1 LADLIDSPAS
11 DRIENVIGPTATFV
25 GNLKCD
31 GGVRIDGVFEGHL
44 ETMGN
49 VIIGETAKV
58 LADITGRNI
67 SISGAVKGDIIASG
81 RLEILSTGL
90 VWGDIQ
96 VASFL
101 IDEGGVFSG
110 RSDMPA
116 EFEPLLT
123 AGGEEP
129 RRLTEARAEVIEE
142 EPPEAEE

>member
-1 LADLIDSPAS
+1 MADVIDSPAS

-25 GNLKCD
+25 GELKCD
-31 GGVRIDGVFEGHL
+31 GGVRIDGVFQGTL

-49 VIIGETAKV
+49 VIVGETAKV
-58 LADITGRNI
+58 VADLVGRNI
-67 SISGAVKGDIIASG
+67 SISGAVKGNITASG

-110 RSDMPA
+110 KSQMPA
-116 EFEPLLT
+116 EFEPLLLE
-123 AGGEEP
+123 GEQGP
-129 RRLTEARAEVIEE
+129 KRLTEPKQESAEDVGEG
-142 EPPEAEE
+142 

>member
-1 LADLIDSPAS
+1 LADVLESPAS
-11 DRIENVIGPTATFV
+11 DRIENIVGPTATFI
-25 GNLKCD
+25 GDLKCN
-31 GGVRIDGVFEGHL
+31 GGVRVDGVFEGHL

-58 LADITGRNI
+58 LADIAGRNI
-67 SISGAVKGDIIASG
+67 SISGAVKGSIIASG

-110 RSDMPA
+110 RSEMPV
-116 EFEPLLT
+116 EFEPLLA

-129 RRLTEARAEVIEE
+129 KRLTEAQPAAVEEVSES
-142 EPPEAEE
+142 

>member
-1 LADLIDSPAS
+1 LADVIDSPAS

-25 GNLKCD
+25 GELKCD
-31 GGVRIDGVFEGHL
+31 GGVRIDGVFQGSL

-49 VIIGETAKV
+49 VIIGEAAKV
-58 LADITGRNI
+58 VANIVGRNI
-67 SISGAVKGDIIASG
+67 SISGAVKGDITASG

-90 VWGDIQ
+90 LWGDIQ

-110 RSDMPA
+110 RSQMPV

-123 AGGEEP
+123 AGEGEAKQ
-129 RRLTEARAEVIEE
+129 LTEPGERA
-142 EPPEAEE
+142 AEESAAT

>member
-1 LADLIDSPAS
+1 MADVLDSPAS

-25 GNLKCD
+25 GELKCD
-31 GGVRIDGVFEGHL
+31 GGVRVDGVFQGSL

-58 LADITGRNI
+58 VADIVGSNI
-67 SISGAVKGDIIASG
+67 SISGAVKGDITAAG

-110 RSDMPA
+110 RSKMPA

-123 AGGEEP
+123 AGDDEP
-129 RRLTEARAEVIEE
+129 KKLTEAKE
-142 EPPEAEE
+142 EPAEDAT

>member
-1 LADLIDSPAS
+1 MADVLDSPAS
-11 DRIENVIGPTATFV
+11 DRIENVIWPTATFS
-25 GNLKCD
+25 GELKCD
-31 GGVRIDGVFEGHL
+31 GGVRVDGVFQGSL

-58 LADITGRNI
+58 VADIVGRNV

-90 VWGDIQ
+90 LWGDIQ

-110 RSDMPA
+110 RSEMPA

-123 AGGEEP
+123 AGDEEP
-129 RRLTEARAEVIEE
+129 KKLAEPKDDDAEDTAEA
-142 EPPEAEE
+142 

>member
-1 LADLIDSPAS
+1 MADVLDSPAS
-11 DRIENVIGPTATFV
+11 DRIENVIGPTATFI
-25 GNLKCD
+25 GELKCD
-31 GGVRIDGVFEGHL
+31 GGVRVDGVFQGSL

-58 LADITGRNI
+58 VADIVGRNI

-90 VWGDIQ
+90 LWGDIQ

-110 RSDMPA
+110 RSEMPA

-123 AGGEEP
+123 AGDEEP
-129 RRLTEARAEVIEE
+129 KKLAEPQDDDAEDSIEA
-142 EPPEAEE
+142 

>member
-1 LADLIDSPAS
+1 LADVIDSPAS

-25 GNLKCD
+25 GELKCD
-31 GGVRIDGVFEGHL
+31 GGVRIDGVFQGTL

-49 VIIGETAKV
+49 VIVGETAKV
-58 LADITGRNI
+58 VADLVGRNI
-67 SISGAVKGDIIASG
+67 SISGAVKGSITASG

-110 RSDMPA
+110 KSQMPA
-116 EFEPLLT
+116 EFEPLLIE
-123 AGGEEP
+123 GDQGP
-129 RRLTEARAEVIEE
+129 KRLTEPKQESAEDVVEG
-142 EPPEAEE
+142 

>member
-1 LADLIDSPAS
+1 LADILDSPAS
-11 DRIENVIGPTATFV
+11 DRIENVIGPTATFI
-25 GNLKCD
+25 GELKCD
-31 GGVRIDGVFEGHL
+31 GGVRVDGVFQGSL

-58 LADITGRNI
+58 VADIVGRNI

-110 RSDMPA
+110 RSEMPA

-123 AGGEEP
+123 AGDEEP
-129 RRLTEARAEVIEE
+129 KRLAEPKDDEAEDSTEA
-142 EPPEAEE
+142 

>member
-1 LADLIDSPAS
+1 MVDVIDSPAS

-25 GNLKCD
+25 GELKCD
-31 GGVRIDGVFEGHL
+31 GGVRIDGVFQGSV

-58 LADITGRNI
+58 AADIVGRNI
-67 SISGAVKGDIIASG
+67 SISGAVKGKINAMG

-90 VWGDIQ
+90 VWGDIE

-110 RSDMPA
+110 RSEMPA
-116 EFEPLLT
+116 EFEPLLIAGEKEPQKLT
-123 AGGEEP
+123 AGGDDDEEVA
-129 RRLTEARAEVIEE
+129 TS
-142 EPPEAEE
+142 

>member
-1 LADLIDSPAS
+1 MADVLDSPAS
-11 DRIENVIGPTATFV
+11 DRIENVIGPTATFI
-25 GNLKCD
+25 GELKCD
-31 GGVRIDGVFEGHL
+31 GGVRVDGVFQGSL

-58 LADITGRNI
+58 VADIVGRNI

-110 RSDMPA
+110 RSEMPA

-123 AGGEEP
+123 AGDEEP
-129 RRLTEARAEVIEE
+129 KKLAEPKADDAEDSTEA
-142 EPPEAEE
+142 

>member
-1 LADLIDSPAS
+1 LADVLDSPAS
-11 DRIENVIGPTATFV
+11 DRIENVIGPTATFS
-25 GNLKCD
+25 GELKCD
-31 GGVRIDGVFEGHL
+31 GGVRVDGVFQGSL

-58 LADITGRNI
+58 VADIVGRNV

-90 VWGDIQ
+90 LWGDIQ

-110 RSDMPA
+110 RSEMPA

-123 AGGEEP
+123 AGDEEP
-129 RRLTEARAEVIEE
+129 KKLAEPKDDDAEDTAEA
-142 EPPEAEE
+142 

>member
-1 LADLIDSPAS
+1 LVDVINSPAS

-25 GNLKCD
+25 GELKCD
-31 GGVRIDGVFEGHL
+31 GGVRVDGVFQGTL

-49 VIIGETAKV
+49 VIVGEAAKV
-58 LADITGRNI
+58 VADIVGRNI
-67 SISGAVKGDIIASG
+67 SISGAVKGNITASG

-110 RSDMPA
+110 KSQMPA
-116 EFEPLLT
+116 EFEPLLLE
-123 AGGEEP
+123 GEQGP
-129 RRLTEARAEVIEE
+129 KRLTEPKAEGAADVVDG
-142 EPPEAEE
+142 

>member
-1 LADLIDSPAS
+1 LPDVLESAAS

-25 GNLKCD
+25 GELKCD

-67 SISGAVKGDIIASG
+67 SISGAVKGNIVASG

-101 IDEGGVFSG
+101 IDEGGMFSG
-110 RSDMPA
+110 RSEMPV

-123 AGGEEP
+123 TGEEP
-129 RRLTEARAEVIEE
+129 RRLTEAKAEADEG
-142 EPPEAEE
+142 EPAGTGE

>member
-1 LADLIDSPAS
+1 MADVLDSPAT
-11 DRIENVIGPTATFV
+11 DRIENVVGPTATFV
-25 GNLKCD
+25 GELKCD
-31 GGVRIDGVFEGHL
+31 GGVRIDGVFQGSV

-58 LADITGRNI
+58 VAGIVGRNI
-67 SISGAVKGDIIASG
+67 SISGAVKGDITASG

-90 VWGDIQ
+90 LWGDIQ

-110 RSDMPA
+110 RSEMPV

-123 AGGEEP
+123 AGEQEPKQLREASEEISDDV
-129 RRLTEARAEVIEE
+129 TV
-142 EPPEAEE
+142 

>member
-1 LADLIDSPAS
+1 MADVIDSPAS

-25 GNLKCD
+25 GELKCD
-31 GGVRIDGVFEGHL
+31 GGVRIDGVFQGTL

-49 VIIGETAKV
+49 VIVGETAKV
-58 LADITGRNI
+58 VANLVGRNI
-67 SISGAVKGDIIASG
+67 SISGAVKGNITASG

-110 RSDMPA
+110 KSQMPA
-116 EFEPLLT
+116 EFEPLLIE
-123 AGGEEP
+123 GDQGP
-129 RRLTEARAEVIEE
+129 KRLTEPKQESAEDVGEG
-142 EPPEAEE
+142 

>member
-1 LADLIDSPAS
+1 MADVLDSPAS
-11 DRIENVIGPTATFV
+11 DRIENVIGPTATFI
-25 GNLKCD
+25 GELKCD
-31 GGVRIDGVFEGHL
+31 GGVRVDGVFQGSL

-58 LADITGRNI
+58 VADIVGRNV

-90 VWGDIQ
+90 LWGDIQ

-110 RSDMPA
+110 RSEMPA

-123 AGGEEP
+123 AGDEEP
-129 RRLTEARAEVIEE
+129 KKLAEPKDDDAEDSTEA
-142 EPPEAEE
+142 

>member
-1 LADLIDSPAS
+1 MADVLESPAS
-11 DRIENVIGPTATFV
+11 DRIENVIGPTATFI
-25 GNLKCD
+25 GDLKCD

-49 VIIGETAKV
+49 VLVGETAKV
-58 LADITGRNI
+58 LADIAGRNI

-110 RSDMPA
+110 RSEMPV
-116 EFEPLLT
+116 EFEPLLA

-129 RRLTEARAEVIEE
+129 KRLTEAQPAPEE
-142 EPPEAEE
+142 DSES

>member
-1 LADLIDSPAS
+1 LADVLDSPAS
-11 DRIENVIGPTATFV
+11 DRIENVIGPTATFI
-25 GNLKCD
+25 GELKCD
-31 GGVRIDGVFEGHL
+31 GGVRVDGVFQGSL

-58 LADITGRNI
+58 VADIVGRNI

-110 RSDMPA
+110 RSEMPA

-123 AGGEEP
+123 AG
-129 RRLTEARAEVIEE
+129 EE
-142 EPPEAEE
+142 EPKKLAEPKNDDAQDGTEP

>member
-1 LADLIDSPAS
+1 LADVLDSPAS

-25 GNLKCD
+25 GELKCD
-31 GGVRIDGVFEGHL
+31 GGVRVDGVFQGSL

-49 VIIGETAKV
+49 VIVGETAKV
-58 LADITGRNI
+58 VADIVGGNI
-67 SISGAVKGDIIASG
+67 SISGAVKGNITAAG

-110 RSDMPA
+110 RSKMPD

-123 AGGEEP
+123 TGDEEP
-129 RRLTEARAEVIEE
+129 KKLTEAKE
-142 EPPEAEE
+142 EPEEDAT

>member
-1 LADLIDSPAS
+1 MADVIDSPAS

-25 GNLKCD
+25 GELKCD
-31 GGVRIDGVFEGHL
+31 GGVRIDGVFQGSL

-49 VIIGETAKV
+49 VIVGEAAKV
-58 LADITGRNI
+58 VADLVGRNI
-67 SISGAVKGDIIASG
+67 SISGAVKGNITASG

-110 RSDMPA
+110 KSQMPA
-116 EFEPLLT
+116 EFEPLLIE
-123 AGGEEP
+123 GDQGP
-129 RRLTEARAEVIEE
+129 KRLTEPKQESAEDVGEG
-142 EPPEAEE
+142 